1 MLIQDTTWLISER
14 KRFALG
20 GTGNNVIFSRFDG
33 KLLILMLCPICF
45 FYQSGSWYKFNDED
59 IVKMQGKLKLS
70 QDEDSAG
77 M

>member
-1 MLIQDTTWLISER
+1 MWLTSET
-14 KRFALG
+14 KRFALDS
-20 GTGNNVIFSRFDG
+20 TGNNIIFSRCHG
-33 KLLILMLCPICF
+33 KRLILILFCLICF

-77 M
+77 T